1 MKILLMSRIIAK
13 TGVGNHIYQLYNE
26 LVSQGHDVWVVA
38 SSNEMGIRTQQ
49 SPRGGTGRLT

>member
-49 SPRGGTGRLT
+49 SPGGGVLAV